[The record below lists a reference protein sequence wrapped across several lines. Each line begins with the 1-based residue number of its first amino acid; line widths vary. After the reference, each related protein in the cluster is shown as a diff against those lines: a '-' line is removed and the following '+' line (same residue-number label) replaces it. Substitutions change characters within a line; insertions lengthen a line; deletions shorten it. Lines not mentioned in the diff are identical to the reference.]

1 MALSFTAR
9 SKSASVAELIAK
21 KNFPK
26 ALELLK
32 AELRVRKGDEKLR
45 MQLADVLQQTGRS
58 REAVEVLN
66 NLADDLALSGFA
78 GKAIAV
84 LKRVQRIHKT
94 PDVEEKLSYLIAQE
108 GRKGGFDPWR
118 QKTPEAPR
126 QEIPEGPTEIGLEM
140 APINVPEP
148 AATPEPPL
156 FETSSDEPAAGA
168 EPGAD
173 FQASIDDAFRDEVAS
188 LLEDIFKA
196 EGIKP
201 QAVEVPRPQLVET
214 PLFRDF
220 SREELVEV
228 IKGLDLR
235 TFEPGEIVMA
245 AGEPGTSLFIV
256 TTGRLRAYLRSA
268 EQRYVQ
274 LRELKEGDFF
284 GEISLLTDNPRS
296 ATVTAASYVELL
308 EMDKKTLDEICSRQP
323 RVREVLQE
331 FYKQRATRTVE
342 AAVAA
347 ARGTA

>member
-45 MQLADVLQQTGRS
+45 IQLADVLQQTGRS

-118 QKTPEAPR
+118 QKEREAPR

-148 AATPEPPL
+148 PPAPELPL
-156 FETSSDEPAAGA
+156 FEETAAEPA
-168 EPGAD
+168 ED
-173 FQASIDDAFRDEVAS
+173 FQASLDDAFRDEVAS

-235 TFEPGEIVMA
+235 TFQPGEIVMA
-245 AGEPGTSLFIV
+245 AGEAGASLFVV
-256 TTGRLRAYLRSA
+256 TTGRLRAYLRTA

-296 ATVTAASYVELL
+296 ATVTAAAYVELL

-331 FYKQRATRTVE
+331 FYKQRASRTVE

>member
-9 SKSASVAELIAK
+9 SKSASVAEMIAK
-21 KNFPK
+21 KNFAK

-32 AELRVRKGDEKLR
+32 AELKVRKGDEKLR
-45 MQLADVLQQTGRS
+45 LQLADVLQQTGRTK
-58 REAVEVLN
+58 EAVEVLN

-84 LKRVQRIHKT
+84 LKRVQKLHKSG
-94 PDVEEKLSYLIAQE
+94 DVEEKLSYLIAQE
-108 GRKGGFDPWR
+108 SRRGGFDPWTKR
-118 QKTPEAPR
+118 QPT
-126 QEIPEGPTEIGLEM
+126 QEIPEGPTEIGLDM
-140 APINVPEP
+140 APIVVPDSAPAEPEAAFAEP
-148 AATPEPPL
+148 AE
-156 FETSSDEPAAGA
+156 FH
-168 EPGAD
+168 
-173 FQASIDDAFRDEVAS
+173 ASLDDAFRDEVAS

-196 EGIKP
+196 EGLKAQP
-201 QAVEVPRPQLVET
+201 VETPRPQLVET

-228 IKGLDLR
+228 IKGLALR
-235 TFEPGEIVMA
+235 NYQPGEIVMA

-256 TTGRLRAYLRSA
+256 TTGRLRAYLRTA

-274 LRELKEGDFF
+274 LRELHEGDFF

-308 EMDKKTLDEICSRQP
+308 EMDRATLDAITTRQP
-323 RVREVLQE
+323 RVKDVLQE
-331 FYKQRATRTVE
+331 FYKQRASRTVE

-347 ARGTA
+347 ARGEA

>member
-1 MALSFTAR
+1 MALSFIAR

-32 AELRVRKGDEKLR
+32 AELKVRKGDERLR
-45 MQLADVLQQTGRS
+45 MQLADVLQQTGRT
-58 REAVEVLN
+58 REAVEVLG

-84 LKRVQRIHKT
+84 LKRVQKLHKS

-108 GRKGGFDPWR
+108 GRRSSFDPWR
-118 QKTPEAPR
+118 QKAETPR

-140 APINVPEP
+140 APITVPEAPPAPEP
-148 AATPEPPL
+148 AL
-156 FETSSDEPAAGA
+156 FAETADAAEPA
-168 EPGAD
+168 AD
-173 FQASIDDAFRDEVAS
+173 FQASIDDVFRDEVAS

-235 TFEPGEIVMA
+235 TFQPGEIVMA
-245 AGEPGTSLFIV
+245 AGEAGASLFVV
-256 TTGRLRAYLRSA
+256 TTGRLRAYLRTA